1 MLYLTVIRDAGRLDT
16 KGFIEAMGDIQRR
29 AMAHKLLPAE
39 MSGATVANL
48 SPALADELSFD
59 VMETGVIVVELRP
72 GSTAQRFQF
81 QPGDIIRAI
90 NGEDIDTVAKLKA
103 VLARRVDSW
112 RIGLERNG
120 KSLSV
125 VINR

>member
-1 MLYLTVIRDAGRLDT
+1 
-16 KGFIEAMGDIQRR
+16 
-29 AMAHKLLPAE
+29 

-59 VMETGVIVVELRP
+59 VMAKGVIIVELRP

-81 QPGDIIRAI
+81 QPGDIVRSI
-90 NGEDIDTVAKLKA
+90 NGQKIDTVAKLKA

-112 RIGLERNG
+112 RIGLERND
-120 KSLSV
+120 KNFSI